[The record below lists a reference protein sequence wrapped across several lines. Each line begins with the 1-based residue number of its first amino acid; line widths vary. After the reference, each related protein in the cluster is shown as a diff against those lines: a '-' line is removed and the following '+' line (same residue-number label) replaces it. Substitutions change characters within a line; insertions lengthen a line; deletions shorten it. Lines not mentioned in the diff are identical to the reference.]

1 MLPNP
6 RDGVL
11 CSDKGLDKLGDI
23 KLGGEEDDFDFAAM
37 ESRSTTSLARAESSR
52 AGGSGLS
59 TAAVK
64 RVPIVQKE
72 WTREDLMNRIET
84 QGMERKQL
92 ERKLDEMKE
101 RLAREIAERDIL
113 YSGLRMVVGGNADE
127 SAEDLLER
135 LKIFVARSVSSDTPG
150 KFGYTD
156 GLWPSEP
163 SPLCG
168 KCSLGLVP
176 GVACC

>member
-1 MLPNP
+1 
-6 RDGVL
+6 
-11 CSDKGLDKLGDI
+11 
-23 KLGGEEDDFDFAAM
+23 
-37 ESRSTTSLARAESSR
+37 
-52 AGGSGLS
+52 
-59 TAAVK
+59 
-64 RVPIVQKE
+64 
-72 WTREDLMNRIET
+72 MNRIET